1 MHGVDLRRDKLGRMS
16 ERSFDKLATK
26 VDRYLR
32 KEDTLLAKAIKGV
45 CSLQREE
52 YRNSPQ
58 KRGFEFVITTPVAV
72 LTIPVVE
79 ILGAA
84 AKMEDGGSMFFL
96 QERVGKDGE
105 LVEIKKIRTMR
116 EGSDNVEDPI
126 AIAPKNDPE
135 TDPRN
140 TKLGEKIRAY
150 EIDEFPQFLQI
161 LKGEISLVDIRSAP
175 QYVIDYIKKN
185 RPDTFDEWYKAY
197 QEGTPG
203 LLSLR
208 SALSND
214 RKNDLK
220 RHHYDVLYARK
231 ASLGLDLFIIY
242 RTGLRML
249 RKVEQKLKEKR

>member
-1 MHGVDLRRDKLGRMS
+1 MP
-16 ERSFDKLATK
+16 ERSFDELATR

-45 CSLQREE
+45 CSLEGKE
-52 YRNSPQ
+52 YRNSRF
-58 KRGFEFVITTPVAV
+58 KRGFEFVITTPVVV
-72 LTIPVVE
+72 LTIPVAQ

-84 AKMEDGGSMFFL
+84 AKMEDGESMFFL
-96 QERVGKDGE
+96 QERVGKGGE
-105 LVEIKKIRTMR
+105 PVKIVKIRTMKN
-116 EGSDNVEDPI
+116 GSGAAEQSLAHTSKFEPED
-126 AIAPKNDPE
+126 
-135 TDPRN
+135 DPRN
-140 TKLGEKIRAY
+140 TRLGQKIRAY
-150 EIDEFPQFLQI
+150 EIDEIPQFLQG
-161 LKGEISLVDIRSAP
+161 LKGEISLGDIRSAP
-175 QYVIDYIKKN
+175 QYVVDFIKEK

-231 ASLGLDLFIIY
+231 ASLGLDIFIIY
-242 RTGLRML
+242 RTGLRIL
-249 RKVEQKLKEKR
+249 RRVEQKIKGKR

>member
-1 MHGVDLRRDKLGRMS
+1 MPEQQSNEG
-16 ERSFDKLATK
+16 LATR

-45 CSLQREE
+45 CSLQGKE
-52 YRNSPQ
+52 YRNGRF

-72 LTIPVVE
+72 LTIPVSQ
-79 ILGAA
+79 ILGMA
-84 AKMEDGGSMFFL
+84 AKMEDGESMFFL
-96 QERVGKDGE
+96 QERVGKGGE
-105 LVEIKKIRTMR
+105 PVKIVKIRTMKNGFEAAER
-116 EGSDNVEDPI
+116 SLANASKFEPED
-126 AIAPKNDPE
+126 
-135 TDPRN
+135 DPRN
-140 TKLGEKIRAY
+140 TRLGQKIRAY
-150 EIDEFPQFLQI
+150 EIDEFPQFLQV

-175 QYVIDYIKKN
+175 QYVIDFIKEK

-208 SALSND
+208 SALSNE

-249 RKVEQKLKEKR
+249 RKVEQKIKEKR